1 MKNKCMVIILFLLL
15 IILVVTGSFISVNIW
30 SAKSEKL
37 VIPEILV
44 INDSMTLIEIGEIN
58 SIDNKVLKSVFN
70 LKGNED
76 LNKYFLEFGISKT
89 DAILKINQAIAISSE
104 NESKNW
110 GKIKLKFILWFITL
124 IIAFILLKSGKIKS
138 NLRNLMYLSIVIIF
152 GVILGADP
160 GPMGTLKDTIVLFGQ
175 YKVFFPPRVIALVIM
190 LLGIVIANKF
200 ICSWGCQVGTLQDL
214 IFRLNRN
221 KNQLPIIKQYRI
233 SFLVSNTVRIIFF
246 IVFTLIAV
254 FWVFD
259 IIEPIDPFKI
269 FKPDVL
275 GIMGI
280 LFVSAILIL
289 SLFVYRPWCHIFCPF
304 GLAGWIVEKISIFRI
319 KVDYDKCIACGKCEK
334 ACPSS
339 VMGAI
344 LRRDKV
350 IPDCFSCGSCIESC
364 PTGAISFSVGK
375 RDYPPKGKFDKLN

>member
-1 MKNKCMVIILFLLL
+1 MKDRCIVIISFLLL
-15 IILVVTGSFISVNIW
+15 IMLVVAGSFISVNIW
-30 SAKSEKL
+30 SEKSEKL
-37 VIPEILV
+37 IMPKTII
-44 INDSMTLIEIGEIN
+44 INDSMTLGEIGEIN
-58 SIDNKVLKSVFN
+58 SIDNKALKSIFN
-70 LKGNED
+70 LKSKED

-89 DAILKINQAIAISSE
+89 EAILKINQTIAISSE

-138 NLRNLMYLSIVIIF
+138 NLRNIMYLSIVIIF

-160 GPMGTLKDTIVLFGQ
+160 GPMGTLKDAIVLFGK
-175 YKVFFPPRVIALVIM
+175 YRVLFPPRMLALSIM
-190 LLGIVIANKF
+190 LFTIIIANKF

-221 KNQLPIIKQYRI
+221 KKQLPIIKQYRI
-233 SFLVSNTVRIIFF
+233 SFLVSNSIRILFF
-246 IVFTLIAV
+246 IIFTLIAV
-254 FWVFD
+254 FWAFD
-259 IIEPIDPFKI
+259 IIEAIDPFKI

-275 GIMGI
+275 GTMGI
-280 LFVSAILIL
+280 VFISAILIL
-289 SLFVYRPWCHIFCPF
+289 SIFVYRPWCHLFCPF
-304 GLAGWIVEKISIFRI
+304 GLVGWILEKISIFRI

-334 ACPSS
+334 ICPSS

-344 LRRDKV
+344 LKRDKV

-375 RDYPPKGKFDKLN
+375 RSYPPDGKFDKLN